1 MTMIILTVFIAMLAT
16 MLLTRVPLGF
26 ILLLSGMGGVAA
38 IHPRGMAAAIT
49 IAQNQ
54 FMALATNYQFSVLPL
69 FLLMGLFVARAGLAD
84 ELFDAANRWLGHRRG
99 GLAMATIVSCAAFS
113 SLSHN
118 SAASTATMGRI
129 ALPVMRRYGYSYGF
143 SAGTIAAGGTL
154 GLIIPPSG
162 AIIIYGLLTETN
174 LDDLF
179 MAALVPAM
187 LQILFYVAV
196 IGLIALLQPHRLPAG
211 SRSTGSERL
220 QALKAVWGVILLFM
234 LIVLGIFFGIFTTT
248 EAGGIG
254 AGGAL
259 LFAIARGKMNWKIFV
274 ECLADTA
281 KVASMI
287 YFVAAGAL
295 VLNQFINLAG
305 VPGDVVAYIQSLNL
319 SPPAV
324 VLALLLFYLLLGMFL
339 DGFAMI
345 FLTVPVVVPVIT
357 GLGFD
362 LVWWGIVMVIV
373 VEMALISPP
382 VGMNIFILK
391 GSMPEVPLVDI
402 YRGILPYYAAD
413 VLRLLFLVLVPTLA
427 LWLPSVMRSF
437 GET

>member
-1 MTMIILTVFIAMLAT
+1 MITLTVCLLMLAA
-16 MLLTRVPLGF
+16 MVFTRIPLGF
-26 ILLLSGMGGVAA
+26 ILLLCGMGGIAA
-38 IHPRGMAAAIT
+38 VHPRGTAAAVT
-49 IAQNQ
+49 IAQNE
-54 FMALATNYQFSVLPL
+54 FLALALNYQFSVLPL
-69 FLLMGLFVARAGLAD
+69 FLAMGLFVARAGLAD
-84 ELFDAANRWLGHRRG
+84 DLFEAANRWLGHLRG
-99 GLAMATIVSCAAFS
+99 GLAMATIVSCAGFS

-129 ALPVMRRYGYSYGF
+129 ALPVMRRYGYADGF

-179 MAALVPAM
+179 MAALVPALM
-187 LQILFYVAV
+187 QVLCYVGV
-196 IGLIALLQPHRLPAG
+196 IGLIAWFKPQWLPAG
-211 SRSTGSERL
+211 SGSTWSERL
-220 QALKAVWGVILLFM
+220 QSLKAVWGVLFLFM
-234 LIVLGIFFGIFTTT
+234 LIVVGIFFGLFTTT

-259 LFAIARGKMNWKIFV
+259 LFAIARRRMTWKIFV
-274 ECLADTA
+274 ECLVDTA

-287 YFVAAGAL
+287 YFVAAGAM

-305 VPGDVVAYIQSLNL
+305 VPGTVVSYIQSLNL
-319 SPPAV
+319 SPLAV
-324 VLALLLFYLLLGMFL
+324 VFALLLFYIILGMFL

-345 FLTVPVVVPVIT
+345 FLTVPVVVPVIM

-362 LVWWGIVMVIV
+362 LIWWGIVLVIV

-382 VGMNIFILK
+382 VGMNVFILK
-391 GSMPEVPLVDI
+391 ASLPEVSLGDI
-402 YRGILPYYAAD
+402 YRGILPYFAAD
-413 VLRLLFLVLVPTLA
+413 IVRLLLLVLMPAIA
-427 LWLPSVMRSF
+427 LWLPSLMRSMS
-437 GET
+437 